1 MARLLAANLVI
12 SRDLGSTEHNVS
24 GSMRFE
30 YGAVQYIHKIDES
43 VLVPEEI
50 TNVAEQMDHIIM
62 ELSQRIARP
71 GAVHLIQRSTRV
83 DSYL

>member
-12 SRDLGSTEHNVS
+12 SRELGAEKHSVS

-30 YGAVQYIHKIDES
+30 YGALQYIHKIDSE

-50 TNVAEQMDHIIM
+50 VNAAEQLDHIIM
-62 ELSQRIARP
+62 EVSRSIAAPHLPHIIERSVKVDRIP
-71 GAVHLIQRSTRV
+71 
-83 DSYL
+83 